1 MVDDK
6 LATNTEHADDSAES
20 DVVIGRALK
29 FSFAFLALVGI
40 TVACVFA
47 FRPREETTEEK
58 QTDVR
63 EANRRKRVSVDGGNA
78 EQLAVPAFK
87 FTDIT
92 KQAGIDFVHENGESM
107 QKLLPETMTG
117 GVAFFDYDS
126 DGDPDLLFT
135 NFRRWPW
142 EKQPEKTA
150 TPALYENDGK
160 GNFKNVTA
168 GSGFDVPMY
177 GMGVACADYD
187 GDGRI
192 DVYFT
197 SLYENRLF
205 RNLGKGKFKD
215 VTKTAGVA
223 GAKNEWSTSAGFFDC
238 DNDGDLDLFVCNY
251 VMWTRKSDLGHS
263 FNLIGGRGRA
273 YGRPQVFNGSTCRLF
288 RNEGNGKFTDITK
301 PAGITV
307 LNSKGGPFAKSL
319 GVAFSDLDRDGY
331 LDIVVANDTVRNFA
345 FLNKRFGIFR
355 ESSERVGVAYDTNSK
370 ARGAMGIDA
379 AWFRNNREIGIAIG
393 NFSNEMTALY
403 VSHRG
408 GPLFTDDAVSNGIGP
423 VTRHELTFGLF
434 FFDADL
440 DGRLDIFASNGHLEK
455 EIAKV
460 QAAQSYNQPPQLLWN
475 GGPGFNI
482 EFLPVVE
489 PEPPPVALHGD
500 SETLDAVHD
509 KWKQARDDFR
519 ARMADFVKPMVGRA
533 AAYADIDL
541 DGDLDIVIAG
551 NGQPP
556 RLLRNDQQLGHNWL
570 QVKIKGTPK
579 NRHGIGTLVEVQL
592 PDKTILRQRVMPT
605 RSYQASV
612 ELSLTFGLGKAKR
625 VEKIVVTPPGGKSFE
640 VKDEIELNHR
650 MTISIK

>member
-1 MVDDK
+1 MVENK
-6 LATNTEHADDSAES
+6 LATNAEHDDESAES

-40 TVACVFA
+40 AVACVFA
-47 FRPREETTEEK
+47 FRSREKSPEEK

-78 EQLAVPAFK
+78 ELLTVPAFK

-92 KQAGIDFVHENGESM
+92 RQAGIDFVHENGESK

-117 GVAFFDYDS
+117 GVAFLDFDN

-142 EKQPEKTA
+142 EKQPEKAT

-215 VTKTAGVA
+215 VTRAAGVA
-223 GAKNEWSTSAGFFDC
+223 GGKNEWSTSAGFFDC

-251 VMWTRKSDLGHS
+251 VTWTREFDSGQNFTLVG
-263 FNLIGGRGRA
+263 GGRG
-273 YGRPQVFNGSTCRLF
+273 YGRPQAFPGSTCRLF

-307 LNSKGGPFAKSL
+307 VNSQRRPFAKSL
-319 GVAFSDLDRDGY
+319 GVCFTDLDRDGY

-345 FLNKRFGIFR
+345 FLNQKNGTFR

-370 ARGAMGIDA
+370 PRGAMGIDA

-408 GPLFTDDAVSNGIGP
+408 RPLFTDDAVSNGIGP

-489 PEPPPVALHGD
+489 PPEPVRNEDEPE
-500 SETLDAVHD
+500 SKFKERITQ
-509 KWKQARDDFR
+509 WKKARNEFR

-533 AAYADIDL
+533 AAYADIDG

-556 RLLRNDQQLGHNWL
+556 RLLRNDQNLGNNWL
-570 QVKIKGTPK
+570 QVKIGGTPK
-579 NRHGIGTLVEVQL
+579 NRHGIGTLVEVHL

-612 ELSLTFGLGKAKR
+612 ELPLTFGLGKAKR
-625 VEKIVVTPPGGKSFE
+625 VEKITVTTPGGKSFE
-640 VKDEIELNHR
+640 VKDKIKLNHR
-650 MTISIK
+650 MTIRADK